1 MQNDVGNIITAT
13 PAFAVSPQLKTNIQS
28 YSLSV
33 LLSPKLAQ
41 YRGEL
46 PVQHVWNILKKHG
59 SDLPPGI
66 ENIPADMKTLTS
78 EIQEQLTQ
86 ARSSCKKKGIVRIIR
101 VDDKKNKIT
110 IELEPSQHQ
119 NLFALAQCFVDGTK
133 CRITNALCGRIA
145 LMRDVY
151 LANSGT
157 SFWTDLDNALVL
169 MRQVAEGSEDARDAM
184 FEDLIETDKK
194 LHGAVDIIYQST
206 HDLQQ
211 EVDDLI
217 DATSADAASTAT
229 RRDCSPPPEGDSD
242 QLDADG
248 GGGAEAV
255 DTNS

>member
-1 MQNDVGNIITAT
+1 
-13 PAFAVSPQLKTNIQS
+13 
-28 YSLSV
+28 
-33 LLSPKLAQ
+33 
-41 YRGEL
+41 
-46 PVQHVWNILKKHG
+46 
-59 SDLPPGI
+59 
-66 ENIPADMKTLTS
+66 
-78 EIQEQLTQ
+78 
-86 ARSSCKKKGIVRIIR
+86 
-101 VDDKKNKIT
+101 
-110 IELEPSQHQ
+110 
-119 NLFALAQCFVDGTK
+119 
-133 CRITNALCGRIA
+133 
-145 LMRDVY
+145 
-151 LANSGT
+151 
-157 SFWTDLDNALVL
+157 

-217 DATSADAASTAT
+217 DATSADAASIAT